1 MDKPA
6 SDTRLA
12 IVAAFSRLVLSM
24 RSARPPIAQ
33 LLREASVAR
42 STLYSHF
49 GDRDSLLLEALK
61 EPLSVLAS
69 ALLFD
74 GVDDER
80 LISLLD
86 HFWEQRCGTLD
97 VFQGK
102 FSSRIVRA
110 FADVLMEKSV
120 GLERNDAIRLADS
133 QVGFI
138 RLWVSGE
145 TPSTSE
151 ALAANMIAYAQA
163 QLASLRQ
170 SSIRQQTHGCDHR
183 KAGPLT
189 MKQVV
194 SRLHKR
200 E

>member
-12 IVAAFSRLVLSM
+12 IVAAFNRLVLST
-24 RSARPPIAQ
+24 RRARPPIAQ

-49 GDRDSLLLEALK
+49 DDRDSLLLEAMK
-61 EPLSVLAS
+61 GPLSVLAS
-69 ALLFD
+69 ALLRD
-74 GVDDER
+74 GRDEQ
-80 LISLLD
+80 LVGLLE
-86 HFWEQRCGTLD
+86 HFWEQRRGALD
-97 VFQGK
+97 IFQGK
-102 FSSRIVRA
+102 FALRVVRA
-110 FADVLMEKSV
+110 LAELFMEMSI

-151 ALAANMIAYAQA
+151 ALAAKMIASAKA
-163 QLASLRQ
+163 QLASLR
-170 SSIRQQTHGCDHR
+170 
-183 KAGPLT
+183 
-189 MKQVV
+189 
-194 SRLHKR
+194 
-200 E
+200 